1 MQRPE
6 FALAIH
12 GGAGTLTR
20 STMTPEQETEYRST
34 LHLAMVAGQACLA
47 SGQSALDAVCAAVA
61 VMEDSP
67 LFNAG
72 RGAVFTH
79 EGHNEMDAAVMVGQ
93 GRDAGTVCQITGIKN
108 PVLAA
113 RAVMEKSNHVMLA
126 GGGARAFAESVG
138 LEGAPAEYFHTEA
151 RYQQLLAVRDSN
163 AAVLDHDGAHK
174 LAFADKKFG
183 TVGAV
188 ALDRQGNLAAATSTG
203 GLTNKR
209 WGRVGDSP
217 VIGAGTWAD
226 DKVAISATGTGEV
239 FLRACAAHEISA
251 RMRYLN
257 EDAATAAATVMAE
270 LGAMGGQGGLIVIDA
285 QGHISLPFNT
295 EGMYRGQLVAG
306 GEIEVAIYRDAES

>member
-20 STMTPEQETEYRST
+20 STMTAGQEAEYRAA
-34 LHLAMVAGQACLA
+34 LHQAMVAGQACLA
-47 SGQSALDAVCAAVA
+47 AGQGALDAVCAAVA

-79 EGHNEMDAAVMVGQ
+79 EGRNEMDAAVMVGT
-93 GRDAGTVCQITGIKN
+93 GRDAGAVCQLTGIRN

-113 RAVMEKSNHVMLA
+113 RAVMEKSNHVLLA
-126 GGGARAFAESVG
+126 GDGARAFAESMG
-138 LEGAPAEYFHTEA
+138 LETAPAEYFHTDA
-151 RYQQLLAVRDSN
+151 RYRQLLAVRDSS

-188 ALDRQGNLAAATSTG
+188 ALDRHGKLAAATSTG

-226 DKVAISATGTGEV
+226 PQVAISATGTGEV
-239 FLRACAAHEISA
+239 FLRACAAHEITA
-251 RMRYLN
+251 RMRYLH
-257 EDAATAAATVMAE
+257 EDAATAAAAVMAE
-270 LGAMGGQGGLIVIDA
+270 LGQMGGQGGLIVVDA
-285 QGHISLPFNT
+285 EGRISLPFNT

-306 GEIEVAIYRDAES
+306 GEIEVAIYRD